1 MGNKV
6 IEAKDIKKILNNKLL
21 INEFSFAITPGAIIG
36 IIGPN
41 GIGKTTLLNLIAKN
55 DTLDAGSIE
64 YGSSVKIGYVNQSR
78 DSLNP
83 ENTIWEEISDT
94 LENIQLG
101 KNIISSRAYVSWFN
115 FKGSDQQKKVGFLS
129 GGERNRVHLAKV
141 LKSEANVILLDE
153 PTNDLDV
160 DTLRSLEYA
169 LQSFSGCVLVTS
181 HDRYFLDRICTHIIS
196 FEGEASVECFQGGY
210 REYEDYKLK
219 KLGLNK
225 VEPKKAKF
233 SFTS

>member
-1 MGNKV
+1 MPPPHFLH
-6 IEAKDIKKILNNKLL
+6 ID
-21 INEFSFAITPGAIIG
+21 
-36 IIGPN
+36 
-41 GIGKTTLLNLIAKN
+41 
-55 DTLDAGSIE
+55 
-64 YGSSVKIGYVNQSR
+64 YGSSVKMGYVNQSR
-78 DSLNP
+78 DNLNS
-83 ENTIWEEISDT
+83 ENTIWEEISDR

-101 KNIISSRAYVSWFN
+101 KHTISSRAYVSWFN

-196 FEGEASVECFQGGY
+196 FEGNASVEWFQGGY

-219 KLGLNK
+219 KLGLNS
-225 VEPKKAKF
+225 VQPKKVKF
-233 SFTS
+233 RITS